1 MSAENAAPLDP
12 DDARRLYEQMVLI
25 RRFEERCVELYGQG
39 HIRGFM
45 HLYDGEEAIAVGM
58 CEALIPE
65 DGIVATYR
73 EHGQA
78 LAKGVPPGEIMAEL
92 YGKQEGSSGGRGGSM
107 HIFDTNRF
115 FYGGNAIVAG
125 GLPVA
130 VGLAL
135 ADKMLGRHRVTVCF
149 FGEGAVAEG
158 EFHESLNLASLW
170 RLPVVFV
177 CENNLYAMGSAL
189 HHDEAGT
196 DVAAKAKGYA
206 MAAQQVDGMD
216 LMAVLQAGRRAVNMA
231 RQGAPVL
238 LEMRTYR
245 FRAHSMFD
253 AQSYRDKAEVERFK
267 QRDPIPGFFRFA
279 QGLGLLD
286 DSDLDVIEGRVRRVV
301 DDAVSFAAAGHFE
314 SVQTLLRG
322 VVAERPPPVTMAGTG
337 GAA

>member
-1 MSAENAAPLDP
+1 MSIENPALDP

-25 RRFEERCVELYGQG
+25 RRFEERCVELYGAG
-39 HIRGFM
+39 NIRGFM

-58 CEALIPE
+58 CEALLPE
-65 DGIVATYR
+65 DGVVATYR

-78 LAKGVPPGEIMAEL
+78 LAKGMSPGAIMAEL
-92 YGKQEGSSGGRGGSM
+92 YGKQEGCSGGRGGSM
-107 HIFDTNRF
+107 HLFDAKRF
-115 FYGGNAIVAG
+115 FYGGNGIVAG
-125 GLPVA
+125 GIPVA

-135 ADKMLGRHRVTVCF
+135 ADKMLGRHRVTLCF

-216 LMAVLQAGRRAVNMA
+216 LLAVLDAGRKAVNMA

-253 AQSYRDKAEVERFK
+253 AQGYRDKAEVERFK
-267 QRDPIPGFFRFA
+267 LRDPIPLFFRA
-279 QGLGLLD
+279 AKDLGLLD
-286 DSDLDVIEGRVRRVV
+286 DRDLDIVEGNVRSVV
-301 DDAVSFAAAGHFE
+301 DAAVAFAEAGQFE
-314 SVQTLLRG
+314 SVDTLLRG
-322 VVAERPPPVTMAGTG
+322 VVAERAPATKV
-337 GAA
+337 GAP